1 MNNNF
6 KATYKFDSSAI
17 ASAKYNYETQKLSIT
32 LASGTYNYTNVP
44 YHTFSGLVEARS
56 KGKFFNKFI
65 KNKFNFTN

>member
-6 KATYKFDSSAI
+6 KATYEFDSSAV
-17 ASAKYNYETQKLSIT
+17 ASAVYDYETKELSIILPT
-32 LASGTYNYTNVP
+32 GTYNYVSVS

>member
-6 KATYKFDSSAI
+6 KATYEFDSSAI
-17 ASAKYNYETQKLSIT
+17 AGAVYNYETKKLSIT
-32 LASGTYNYTNVP
+32 LPTGTYNYVSVP
-44 YHTFSGLVEARS
+44 YYTFSGLVEARS

>member
-6 KATYKFDSSAI
+6 KAIYKFDSSAI
-17 ASAKYNYETQKLSIT
+17 ASAVYNYETKKLSIT
-32 LASGTYNYTNVP
+32 LPTGTFNYVSVP
-44 YHTFSGLVEARS
+44 YYTFNGLVEARS